1 MSNSQI
7 NLPKTAFSMKANLP
21 AREPEILEYW
31 QKINLYRELR
41 NSSKGKEKFV
51 LHDGPP
57 YANGNIHMGTAL
69 NKILKDIIV
78 KFHQMDGKD
87 SIYVPG
93 WDCHGLPI
101 EWKIEEQYKKNKKN
115 KNDVPIV
122 EFRKECRLFA
132 EKWIEVHKGQFK
144 RLGVVGDWEN
154 YYSTMSF
161 DAEAQIVR
169 ELGKFLKEGSL
180 YRGFKPV
187 LWSTVEKTALADAE
201 VERVLSMADGA
212 LLLID
217 SAEGVMPQ
225 TKFVLSKA
233 LKQGLKPIVVINK
246 LDKADQ
252 RANEVLDE
260 TFDLFVSLDA
270 NEEQLDFPVLYASG
284 RSGWADTEVDGPREN
299 LNPLLDLILDHVKP
313 AKFEKEKPFAM
324 LSTLLYAD
332 SFLGRSLVGR
342 ITQGTAKANQSIKA
356 INLNGEKVD
365 EGKLTKIFRYEGTK
379 KVPIE
384 VGEAGDIVVI
394 AGLENANV
402 ADTICDLD
410 VNEPISATPIDPPTM
425 SITITV
431 NTSPLAGKEG
441 KKLTSTQIRDRLL
454 QEAQNNVGITFA
466 ENNGNDSFVVSGRGE
481 LMLEILL
488 TQMRREGFEMTVS
501 PPKVLYQTDESGK
514 KLEPI
519 EEITMDLD
527 EEYSSKVIDSMN
539 RRKGKLIDLKDTG
552 KDKKRLIFHAPTRGL
567 MGYTSRFLTL
577 TKGNGVINRIFHS
590 YGPFEGEMEGRR
602 NGALIAMEQ
611 GKAVAFAI
619 FNLQARGEMFV
630 THNDPVYPGMIVGLS
645 PKPGDM
651 IINVMKGKKLTNMR
665 TQGTDENV
673 VLTPVRK
680 MSIAEQLSMLNTDE
694 ALEIT
699 PESCRLRKS
708 ILDPHERKR
717 SEKSGAA
724 A

>member
-1 MSNSQI
+1 MSNNIRNITIIAHVDHGKTTMIDNLMKQSGSFRENEVVDERLMDSGELEKERGITILAKPASI
-7 NLPKTAFSMKANLP
+7 N
-21 AREPEILEYW
+21 W
-31 QKINLYRELR
+31 QDSR
-41 NSSKGKEKFV
+41 V
-51 LHDGPP
+51 
-57 YANGNIHMGTAL
+57 NIIDT
-69 NKILKDIIV
+69 
-78 KFHQMDGKD
+78 
-87 SIYVPG
+87 PG
-93 WDCHGLPI
+93 HRD
-101 EWKIEEQYKKNKKN
+101 
-115 KNDVPIV
+115 
-122 EFRKECRLFA
+122 FA
-132 EKWIEVHKGQFK
+132 
-144 RLGVVGDWEN
+144 
-154 YYSTMSF
+154 
-161 DAEAQIVR
+161 
-169 ELGKFLKEGSL
+169 
-180 YRGFKPV
+180 
-187 LWSTVEKTALADAE
+187 AE

-225 TKFVLSKA
+225 TKFVLAKA

-284 RSGWADTEVDGPREN
+284 RSGWASKEVDGPREN
-299 LNPLLDLILDHVKP
+299 LHPLLDLIIEHVKP
-313 AKFEKEKPFAM
+313 AELDKTKPFAM

-342 ITQGTAKANQSIKA
+342 ISQGTAKANQPIKA
-356 INLNGEKVD
+356 INLKGEKVD

-384 VGEAGDIVVI
+384 IGEAGDIVVI
-394 AGLENANV
+394 AGLEKANV
-402 ADTICDLD
+402 ADTICDPELND
-410 VNEPISATPIDPPTM
+410 PIPATPIDPPTM
-425 SITITV
+425 SITISV
-431 NTSPLAGKEG
+431 NSSPLAGTEG
-441 KKLTSTQIRDRLL
+441 KKLTSTQIRDRLIS
-454 QEAQNNVGITFA
+454 EAQNNVGITFSQNA
-466 ENNGNDSFVVSGRGE
+466 NVDSFVISGRGE

-501 PPKVLYQTDESGK
+501 PPKVLYQKDEAGN

-519 EEITMDLD
+519 EEITVDLD
-527 EEYSSKVIDSMN
+527 EEYSSKIIDSMN
-539 RRKGKLIDLKDTG
+539 RRKGKLLDLKDTG
-552 KDKKRLIFHAPTRGL
+552 KDKKRLVFHAPTRGL

-577 TKGNGVINRIFHS
+577 TKGTGVINRIFHG
-590 YGPFEGEMEGRR
+590 YGKFEGEMDGRK
-602 NGALIAMEQ
+602 NGALISMST

-630 THNDPVYPGMIVGLS
+630 THNDPVYEGMIVGLT

-651 IINVMKGKKLTNMR
+651 IINVMKGKQLTNMR

-673 VLTPVRK
+673 VLTPVRQ

-699 PESCRLRKS
+699 PKSLRLRKA
-708 ILDPHERKR
+708 ILNPHDRKR
-717 SEKSGAA
+717 SEKSGNAA
-724 A
+724 

>member
-1 MSNSQI
+1 MSNNIRNITIIAHVDHGKTTMIDNLMKQSGSFRDNEVVDERLMDSGELEKERGITILAKPASI
-7 NLPKTAFSMKANLP
+7 N
-21 AREPEILEYW
+21 W
-31 QKINLYRELR
+31 QDSR
-41 NSSKGKEKFV
+41 V
-51 LHDGPP
+51 
-57 YANGNIHMGTAL
+57 NIIDT
-69 NKILKDIIV
+69 
-78 KFHQMDGKD
+78 
-87 SIYVPG
+87 PG
-93 WDCHGLPI
+93 HRD
-101 EWKIEEQYKKNKKN
+101 
-115 KNDVPIV
+115 
-122 EFRKECRLFA
+122 FA
-132 EKWIEVHKGQFK
+132 
-144 RLGVVGDWEN
+144 
-154 YYSTMSF
+154 
-161 DAEAQIVR
+161 
-169 ELGKFLKEGSL
+169 
-180 YRGFKPV
+180 
-187 LWSTVEKTALADAE
+187 AE

-225 TKFVLSKA
+225 TKFVLAKA

-284 RSGWADTEVDGPREN
+284 RSGWASKEVDGPREN
-299 LNPLLDLILDHVKP
+299 LHPLLDLIIEHVKP
-313 AKFEKEKPFAM
+313 AELDKSKPFAM

-342 ITQGTAKANQSIKA
+342 ISQGTAKANQPIKA
-356 INLNGEKVD
+356 INLKGEKVD

-384 VGEAGDIVVI
+384 IGEAGDIVVI
-394 AGLENANV
+394 AGLEKANV
-402 ADTICDLD
+402 ADTICDPELSD
-410 VNEPISATPIDPPTM
+410 PIPATPIDPPTM
-425 SITITV
+425 SITISV
-431 NTSPLAGKEG
+431 NSSPLAGTEG
-441 KKLTSTQIRDRLL
+441 KKLTSTQIRDRLVS
-454 QEAQNNVGITFA
+454 EAQNNVGITFSQNA
-466 ENNGNDSFVVSGRGE
+466 NVDSFVISGRGE

-501 PPKVLYQTDESGK
+501 PPKVLYQKDEAGN

-519 EEITMDLD
+519 EEITVDLD
-527 EEYSSKVIDSMN
+527 EEYSSKIIDSMN
-539 RRKGKLIDLKDTG
+539 RRKGKLLDLKDTG
-552 KDKKRLIFHAPTRGL
+552 KDKKRLVFHAPTRGL

-577 TKGNGVINRIFHS
+577 TKGTGVINRIFHG
-590 YGPFEGEMEGRR
+590 YGKFEGEMDGRK
-602 NGALIAMEQ
+602 NGALISMST

-630 THNDPVYPGMIVGLS
+630 THNDPVYEGMIVGLT

-651 IINVMKGKKLTNMR
+651 IINVMKGKQLTNMR

-673 VLTPVRK
+673 VLTPVRQ

-699 PESCRLRKS
+699 PKSLRLRKA
-708 ILDPHERKR
+708 ILNPHDRKR
-717 SEKSGAA
+717 SEKSGTAA
-724 A
+724 

>member
-1 MSNSQI
+1 MTTSIRNITIIAHVDHGKTTLIDNLMKQSGSFRENEVVDERLMDSGELEKERGITILAKPASINWKNS
-7 NLPKTAFSMKANLP
+7 
-21 AREPEILEYW
+21 R
-31 QKINLYRELR
+31 
-41 NSSKGKEKFV
+41 V
-51 LHDGPP
+51 
-57 YANGNIHMGTAL
+57 NIIDT
-69 NKILKDIIV
+69 
-78 KFHQMDGKD
+78 
-87 SIYVPG
+87 PG
-93 WDCHGLPI
+93 HRD
-101 EWKIEEQYKKNKKN
+101 
-115 KNDVPIV
+115 
-122 EFRKECRLFA
+122 FA
-132 EKWIEVHKGQFK
+132 
-144 RLGVVGDWEN
+144 
-154 YYSTMSF
+154 
-161 DAEAQIVR
+161 
-169 ELGKFLKEGSL
+169 
-180 YRGFKPV
+180 
-187 LWSTVEKTALADAE
+187 AE

-225 TKFVLSKA
+225 TKFVLAKA

-270 NEEQLDFPVLYASG
+270 NEDQLDFPVIYASG
-284 RSGWADTEVDGPREN
+284 RSGWASNEIDGSREN
-299 LNPLLDLILDHVKP
+299 LNPLLDLIIEHVKP
-313 AKFEKEKPFAM
+313 AKFDNSKPFAM

-332 SFLGRSLVGR
+332 NFLGRSLVGR
-342 ITQGTAKANQSIKA
+342 ISQGTAKANQQIKA
-356 INLNGEKVD
+356 INLKGEKID
-365 EGKLTKIFRYEGTK
+365 EGRLTKIFRYEGTK

-384 VGEAGDIVVI
+384 IGEAGDIVVI
-394 AGLENANV
+394 AGLEKANV
-402 ADTICDLD
+402 ADTICDLE
-410 VNEPISATPIDPPTM
+410 VIEPIKATPIDPPTM
-425 SITITV
+425 SIKITV
-431 NTSPLAGKEG
+431 NSSPLAGTEG
-441 KKLTSTQIRDRLL
+441 KKLTSTQIRERLVS
-454 QEAQNNVGITFA
+454 EAQNNVGITFS
-466 ENNGNDSFVVSGRGE
+466 ENSNKDSFEISGRGE

-501 PPKVLYQTDESGK
+501 PPKVLFQKNENEE

-519 EEITMDLD
+519 EEITMDLE

-552 KDKKRLIFHAPTRGL
+552 KNKKRLIFHAPTRGL

-577 TKGNGVINRIFHS
+577 TKGTGVINRIFHS
-590 YGPFEGEMEGRR
+590 YGKFEGEMEGRR
-602 NGALIAMEQ
+602 NGALISMEQ

-619 FNLQARGEMFV
+619 FNLQARGEMFI
-630 THNDPVYPGMIVGLS
+630 THNDPVYEGMIVGLS

-699 PESCRLRKS
+699 PSSCRLRKA
-708 ILDPHERKR
+708 ILNPHERKR
-717 SEKSGAA
+717 IEKSASAA
-724 A
+724 

>member
-1 MSNSQI
+1 MNNIYRNITIIAHVDHGKTTLIDNLMKQTGSFRKNEVIEERLMDTGELEKERGITILAKPASI
-7 NLPKTAFSMKANLP
+7 N
-21 AREPEILEYW
+21 W
-31 QKINLYRELR
+31 
-41 NSSKGKEKFV
+41 
-51 LHDGPP
+51 
-57 YANGNIHMGTAL
+57 
-69 NKILKDIIV
+69 
-78 KFHQMDGKD
+78 KD
-87 SIYVPG
+87 SRINIIDTPG
-93 WDCHGLPI
+93 HRD
-101 EWKIEEQYKKNKKN
+101 
-115 KNDVPIV
+115 
-122 EFRKECRLFA
+122 FA
-132 EKWIEVHKGQFK
+132 
-144 RLGVVGDWEN
+144 
-154 YYSTMSF
+154 
-161 DAEAQIVR
+161 
-169 ELGKFLKEGSL
+169 
-180 YRGFKPV
+180 
-187 LWSTVEKTALADAE
+187 AE

-217 SAEGVMPQ
+217 AVEGVMPQ

-233 LKQGLKPIVVINK
+233 LKAGLRPIVIINK
-246 LDKADQ
+246 LDKSDQ

-270 NEEQLDFPVLYASG
+270 NEDQLDFPVLYASG
-284 RSGWADTEVDGPREN
+284 RSGWADKEIDGPRKN
-299 LNPLLDLILDHVKP
+299 LNPLLEQIIEHVKP
-313 AKFEKEKPFAM
+313 ANFDKSKPFAM

-342 ITQGTAKANQSIKA
+342 IHQGTAKANQTIKA

-384 VGEAGDIVVI
+384 VGEAGDIVVV
-394 AGLENANV
+394 AGLAKANV
-402 ADTICDLD
+402 ADTICD
-410 VNEPISATPIDPPTM
+410 VNVSQAIQAAPIDPPTM
-425 SITITV
+425 SITVTV
-431 NTSPLAGKEG
+431 NTSPLAGTEG
-441 KKLTSTQIRDRLL
+441 KKLTSTQIRERLI
-454 QEAQNNVGITFA
+454 QEAENNVGITFS
-466 ENNGNDSFVVSGRGE
+466 ENEKKDSFVVSGRGE

-501 PPKVLYQTDESGK
+501 PPKVLYKTDGSGNK
-514 KLEPI
+514 QEPF

-527 EEYSSKVIDSMN
+527 EEYSSKIIDSMN
-539 RRKGKLIDLKDTG
+539 RRKGKLIELKDTG
-552 KDKKRLIFHAPTRGL
+552 KKKKRLIFHAPSRGL

-590 YGPFEGEMEGRR
+590 YGPFEGEIEGRKK
-602 NGALIAMEQ
+602 GALISMEQ

-630 THNDPVYPGMIVGLS
+630 THNDPVYQGMIVGLS

-680 MSIAEQLSMLNTDE
+680 ISIAEQLSMLNTDE

-699 PESCRLRKS
+699 PESCRLRKA

-717 SEKSGAA
+717 SEKSKQLFS
-724 A
+724 

>member
-1 MSNSQI
+1 MSNNIRNITIIAHVDHGKTTMIDNLMKQSGSFRDNEVVDERLMDSGELEKERGITILAKPASI
-7 NLPKTAFSMKANLP
+7 N
-21 AREPEILEYW
+21 W
-31 QKINLYRELR
+31 
-41 NSSKGKEKFV
+41 
-51 LHDGPP
+51 
-57 YANGNIHMGTAL
+57 
-69 NKILKDIIV
+69 
-78 KFHQMDGKD
+78 KD
-87 SIYVPG
+87 SRVNIIDTPG
-93 WDCHGLPI
+93 HRD
-101 EWKIEEQYKKNKKN
+101 
-115 KNDVPIV
+115 
-122 EFRKECRLFA
+122 FA
-132 EKWIEVHKGQFK
+132 
-144 RLGVVGDWEN
+144 
-154 YYSTMSF
+154 
-161 DAEAQIVR
+161 
-169 ELGKFLKEGSL
+169 
-180 YRGFKPV
+180 
-187 LWSTVEKTALADAE
+187 AE

-225 TKFVLSKA
+225 TKFVLAKA

-284 RSGWADTEVDGPREN
+284 RSGWASKEVDGPREN
-299 LNPLLDLILDHVKP
+299 LHPLLDLIIEHVKP
-313 AKFEKEKPFAM
+313 AELDKTKPFAM

-342 ITQGTAKANQSIKA
+342 ISQGTAKANQPIKA
-356 INLNGEKVD
+356 INLKGEKVD

-384 VGEAGDIVVI
+384 IGEAGDIVVI
-394 AGLENANV
+394 AGLEKANV
-402 ADTICDLD
+402 ADTICDPEL
-410 VNEPISATPIDPPTM
+410 NEPIPATPIDPPTM
-425 SITITV
+425 SITISV
-431 NTSPLAGKEG
+431 NSSPLAGTEG
-441 KKLTSTQIRDRLL
+441 KKLTSTQIRDRLVS
-454 QEAQNNVGITFA
+454 EAQNNVGITFSQNA
-466 ENNGNDSFVVSGRGE
+466 NVDSFVISGRGE

-501 PPKVLYQTDESGK
+501 PPKVLYQKDDAGN

-519 EEITMDLD
+519 EEITVDLD
-527 EEYSSKVIDSMN
+527 EEYSSKIIDSMN
-539 RRKGKLIDLKDTG
+539 RRKGKLLDLKDTG
-552 KDKKRLIFHAPTRGL
+552 KNKKRLVFHAPTRGL

-577 TKGNGVINRIFHS
+577 TKGTGVINRIFHG
-590 YGPFEGEMEGRR
+590 YGKFEGEMDGRK
-602 NGALIAMEQ
+602 NGALISMST

-630 THNDPVYPGMIVGLS
+630 THNDPVYEGMIVGLT

-651 IINVMKGKKLTNMR
+651 IINVMKGKQLTNMR

-673 VLTPVRK
+673 VLTPVRQ

-699 PESCRLRKS
+699 PKSLRLRKA
-708 ILDPHERKR
+708 ILNPHDRKK

>member
-1 MSNSQI
+1 
-7 NLPKTAFSMKANLP
+7 
-21 AREPEILEYW
+21 
-31 QKINLYRELR
+31 
-41 NSSKGKEKFV
+41 
-51 LHDGPP
+51 
-57 YANGNIHMGTAL
+57 
-69 NKILKDIIV
+69 
-78 KFHQMDGKD
+78 
-87 SIYVPG
+87 
-93 WDCHGLPI
+93 
-101 EWKIEEQYKKNKKN
+101 
-115 KNDVPIV
+115 
-122 EFRKECRLFA
+122 
-132 EKWIEVHKGQFK
+132 
-144 RLGVVGDWEN
+144 
-154 YYSTMSF
+154 
-161 DAEAQIVR
+161 
-169 ELGKFLKEGSL
+169 
-180 YRGFKPV
+180 
-187 LWSTVEKTALADAE
+187 
-201 VERVLSMADGA
+201 MADGA

-260 TFDLFVSLDA
+260 TFDLFVNLDA

-284 RSGWADTEVDGPREN
+284 RSGWADKELDGPRKN
-299 LNPLLDLILDHVKP
+299 LNPLLDLIMEHVKP
-313 AKFEKEKPFAM
+313 AQLDKSKPFAM

-342 ITQGTAKANQSIKA
+342 IAQGTARANQTIKA
-356 INLNGEKVD
+356 INLKGEKVD
-365 EGKLTKIFRYEGTK
+365 EGRLTKIFRYEGTK

-384 VGEAGDIVVI
+384 IGEAGDIVVV
-394 AGLENANV
+394 AGLEKANV
-402 ADTICDLD
+402 ADTICDLE
-410 VNEPISATPIDPPTM
+410 VNEAIHAIPIDPPTM

-431 NTSPLAGKEG
+431 NTSPLAGTEG
-441 KKLTSTQIRDRLL
+441 KKLTSTQIRDRLI
-454 QEAQNNVGITFA
+454 QEAQNNVGISFS
-466 ENNGNDSFVVSGRGE
+466 ENEGNDSFVISGRGE

-488 TQMRREGFEMTVS
+488 IQMRREGFELTVS
-501 PPKVLYQTDESGK
+501 PPKVLYEYDEKGN

-519 EEITMDLD
+519 EEITVDID

-552 KDKKRLIFHAPTRGL
+552 KNKKRLIFHAPTRGL

-590 YGPFEGEMEGRR
+590 YGAFEGEMEGRR
-602 NGALIAMEQ
+602 NGALISMEQ

-630 THNDPVYPGMIVGLS
+630 THNDPVYPGMIVGLA

-665 TQGTDENV
+665 TQNTDENV

-680 MSIAEQLSMLNTDE
+680 MSIAEQLSILNSDE

-699 PESCRLRKS
+699 PLSCRLRKA
-708 ILDPHERKR
+708 ILDPHQRKR

>member
-1 MSNSQI
+1 MSNNIRNITIIAHVDHGKTTMIDNLMKQSGSFRENEVVDERLMDSGELEKERGITILAKPASIDWQGSRI
-7 NLPKTAFSMKANLP
+7 N
-21 AREPEILEYW
+21 
-31 QKINLYRELR
+31 
-41 NSSKGKEKFV
+41 
-51 LHDGPP
+51 
-57 YANGNIHMGTAL
+57 
-69 NKILKDIIV
+69 II
-78 KFHQMDGKD
+78 DT
-87 SIYVPG
+87 PG
-93 WDCHGLPI
+93 HRD
-101 EWKIEEQYKKNKKN
+101 
-115 KNDVPIV
+115 
-122 EFRKECRLFA
+122 FA
-132 EKWIEVHKGQFK
+132 
-144 RLGVVGDWEN
+144 
-154 YYSTMSF
+154 
-161 DAEAQIVR
+161 
-169 ELGKFLKEGSL
+169 
-180 YRGFKPV
+180 
-187 LWSTVEKTALADAE
+187 AE

-225 TKFVLSKA
+225 TKFVLAKA

-284 RSGWADTEVDGPREN
+284 RSGWASKEVDGPREN
-299 LNPLLDLILDHVKP
+299 LHPLLDLIMEHVKP
-313 AKFEKEKPFAM
+313 AQLDKTKPFAM

-342 ITQGTAKANQSIKA
+342 ISQGTAKANQPIKA
-356 INLNGEKVD
+356 INLKGEKVD

-379 KVPIE
+379 KVPIDI
-384 VGEAGDIVVI
+384 GEAGDIVVI
-394 AGLENANV
+394 AGLEKANV
-402 ADTICDLD
+402 ADTICDPEL
-410 VNEPISATPIDPPTM
+410 NKPIPATPIDPPTM
-425 SITITV
+425 SITISV
-431 NTSPLAGKEG
+431 NSSPLAGTEG
-441 KKLTSTQIRDRLL
+441 KKLTSTQIRDRLV
-454 QEAQNNVGITFA
+454 QEAQNNVGITFSQNA
-466 ENNGNDSFVVSGRGE
+466 NVDSFIISGRGE

-501 PPKVLYQTDESGK
+501 PPKVLYKEDENGN

-519 EEITMDLD
+519 EEITVDLD
-527 EEYSSKVIDSMN
+527 EEFSSKIIDSMN
-539 RRKGKLIDLKDTG
+539 RRKGKLLDLKDTG

-577 TKGNGVINRIFHS
+577 TKGTGVINRLFHG
-590 YGPFEGEMEGRR
+590 YGKFEGEMDGRK
-602 NGALIAMEQ
+602 NGALISMAT

-630 THNDPVYPGMIVGLS
+630 THNDPVYEGMIVGLA

-651 IINVMKGKKLTNMR
+651 IINVMKGKQLTNMR

-673 VLTPVRK
+673 VLTPVRQ

-699 PESCRLRKS
+699 PKSLRLRKA
-708 ILDPHERKR
+708 ILNPNDRKKN
-717 SEKSGAA
+717 EKSGTPL
-724 A
+724 

>member
-1 MSNSQI
+1 MSNNIRNITIIAHVDHGKTTMIDNLMKQSGSFRENEVVDERLMDSGELEKERGITILAKPASI
-7 NLPKTAFSMKANLP
+7 N
-21 AREPEILEYW
+21 W
-31 QKINLYRELR
+31 Q
-41 NSSKGKEKFV
+41 NSRV
-51 LHDGPP
+51 
-57 YANGNIHMGTAL
+57 NIIDT
-69 NKILKDIIV
+69 
-78 KFHQMDGKD
+78 
-87 SIYVPG
+87 PG
-93 WDCHGLPI
+93 HRD
-101 EWKIEEQYKKNKKN
+101 
-115 KNDVPIV
+115 
-122 EFRKECRLFA
+122 FA
-132 EKWIEVHKGQFK
+132 
-144 RLGVVGDWEN
+144 
-154 YYSTMSF
+154 
-161 DAEAQIVR
+161 
-169 ELGKFLKEGSL
+169 
-180 YRGFKPV
+180 
-187 LWSTVEKTALADAE
+187 AE

-225 TKFVLSKA
+225 TKFVLAKA

-284 RSGWADTEVDGPREN
+284 RSGWASKEVDGPREN
-299 LNPLLDLILDHVKP
+299 LHPLLDLIIEHVKP
-313 AKFEKEKPFAM
+313 AELDKTKPFAM

-342 ITQGTAKANQSIKA
+342 ISQGTAKANQPIKA
-356 INLNGEKVD
+356 INLKGEKVD

-384 VGEAGDIVVI
+384 IGEAGDIVVI
-394 AGLENANV
+394 AGLEKANV
-402 ADTICDLD
+402 ADTICDPELND
-410 VNEPISATPIDPPTM
+410 PIPATPIDPPTM
-425 SITITV
+425 SITISV
-431 NTSPLAGKEG
+431 NSSPLAGIEG
-441 KKLTSTQIRDRLL
+441 KKLTSTQIRDRLVS
-454 QEAQNNVGITFA
+454 EAQNNVGITFSQ
-466 ENNGNDSFVVSGRGE
+466 NTNVDSFVISGRGE

-501 PPKVLYQTDESGK
+501 PPKVLYQKDEAGN

-519 EEITMDLD
+519 EEITVDLD
-527 EEYSSKVIDSMN
+527 EEYSSKIIDSMN
-539 RRKGKLIDLKDTG
+539 RRKGKLLDLKDTG
-552 KDKKRLIFHAPTRGL
+552 KDKKRLVFHAPTRGL

-577 TKGNGVINRIFHS
+577 TKGTGVINRIFHG
-590 YGPFEGEMEGRR
+590 YGKFEGEMDGRK
-602 NGALIAMEQ
+602 NGALISMST

-630 THNDPVYPGMIVGLS
+630 THNDPVYEGMIVGLT

-651 IINVMKGKKLTNMR
+651 IINVMKGKQLTNMR

-673 VLTPVRK
+673 VLTPVRQ

-699 PESCRLRKS
+699 PKSLRLRKA
-708 ILDPHERKR
+708 ILNPHERKK

>member
-1 MSNSQI
+1 M
-7 NLPKTAFSMKANLP
+7 T
-21 AREPEILEYW
+21 
-31 QKINLYRELR
+31 
-41 NSSKGKEKFV
+41 
-51 LHDGPP
+51 
-57 YANGNIHMGTAL
+57 
-69 NKILKDIIV
+69 KDIRNITIIAHV
-78 KFHQMDGKD
+78 DHGKTTLIDTLMKQSGSFRENEVVEERVMDSGELEKERGITILAKPTSIDWKD
-87 SIYVPG
+87 SRVNIIDTPG
-93 WDCHGLPI
+93 HRD
-101 EWKIEEQYKKNKKN
+101 
-115 KNDVPIV
+115 
-122 EFRKECRLFA
+122 FA
-132 EKWIEVHKGQFK
+132 
-144 RLGVVGDWEN
+144 
-154 YYSTMSF
+154 
-161 DAEAQIVR
+161 
-169 ELGKFLKEGSL
+169 
-180 YRGFKPV
+180 
-187 LWSTVEKTALADAE
+187 AE
-201 VERVLSMADGA
+201 VERVLHMADGA

-233 LKQGLKPIVVINK
+233 LKQGLRPIVIINK

-284 RSGWADTEVDGPREN
+284 RSGWASKEIDGSREN
-299 LNPLLDLILDHVKP
+299 LHPLLDLIIDHVNP
-313 AKFEKEKPFAM
+313 AKLDKTKPFAM

-342 ITQGTAKANQSIKA
+342 INQGTAKANQQIKA
-356 INLNGEKVD
+356 INLKGEKVD
-365 EGKLTKIFRYEGTK
+365 EGRLTKIFRYEGTK

-384 VGEAGDIVVI
+384 IGEAGDIVII
-394 AGLENANV
+394 AGLEKANV
-402 ADTICDLD
+402 ADTICDLEIND
-410 VNEPISATPIDPPTM
+410 PISATPIDPPTM
-425 SITITV
+425 SITVTV
-431 NTSPLAGKEG
+431 NNSPLAGTEG
-441 KKLTSTQIRDRLL
+441 KKLTSTQIRDRLML
-454 QEAQNNVGITFA
+454 EAENNVGITFG
-466 ENNGNDSFVVSGRGE
+466 ENENKDAFVISGRGE

-501 PPKVLYQTDESGK
+501 PPKVLFQKDNNGK

-539 RRKGKLIDLKDTG
+539 RRKGKLVDLKDTG

-577 TKGNGVINRIFHS
+577 TKGTGVINRIFNS
-590 YGPFEGEMEGRR
+590 YGEYTGDMEGRR
-602 NGALIAMEQ
+602 NGALISIEK

-630 THNDPVYPGMIVGLS
+630 THNDPVYEGMIVGLS
-645 PKPGDM
+645 SKSGDLE
-651 IINVMKGKKLTNMR
+651 INVMKGKKLTNMR

-680 MSIAEQLSMLNTDE
+680 MAIAEQLSMLNTDE

-699 PESCRLRKS
+699 PKSCRLRKA
-708 ILDPHERKR
+708 ILNPHDRKR
-717 SEKSGAA
+717 QSKAS
-724 A
+724 

>member
-1 MSNSQI
+1 MSQEIRNITIIAHVDHGKTTLIDNLMKQSGSFRDNEVVDERLMDSGELEKERGITILAKPASI
-7 NLPKTAFSMKANLP
+7 NWKSS
-21 AREPEILEYW
+21 R
-31 QKINLYRELR
+31 IN
-41 NSSKGKEKFV
+41 
-51 LHDGPP
+51 
-57 YANGNIHMGTAL
+57 
-69 NKILKDIIV
+69 II
-78 KFHQMDGKD
+78 DT
-87 SIYVPG
+87 PG
-93 WDCHGLPI
+93 HRD
-101 EWKIEEQYKKNKKN
+101 
-115 KNDVPIV
+115 
-122 EFRKECRLFA
+122 FA
-132 EKWIEVHKGQFK
+132 
-144 RLGVVGDWEN
+144 
-154 YYSTMSF
+154 
-161 DAEAQIVR
+161 
-169 ELGKFLKEGSL
+169 
-180 YRGFKPV
+180 
-187 LWSTVEKTALADAE
+187 AE

-225 TKFVLSKA
+225 TKFVLAKA

-284 RSGWADTEVDGPREN
+284 RSGWADKEVDGPREN
-299 LNPLLDLILDHVKP
+299 LNPLLDQIIDHVKP
-313 AKFEKEKPFAM
+313 AELDKSKPFAM
-324 LSTLLYAD
+324 LSTLLYSD

-342 ITQGTAKANQSIKA
+342 INQGTAKANQAIKA
-356 INLNGEKVD
+356 IDLDGNKVD
-365 EGKLTKIFRYEGTK
+365 EGRLTKIFRYEGTK

-394 AGLENANV
+394 AGLEKANV
-402 ADTICDLD
+402 ADTICDLE
-410 VNEPISATPIDPPTM
+410 VNDPIPATPIDPPTM

-431 NTSPLAGKEG
+431 NTSPLAGTEG

-454 QEAQNNVGITFA
+454 QEAQNNVGITFS
-466 ENNGNDSFVVSGRGE
+466 ENDGNDSFVVSGRGE

-501 PPKVLYQTDESGK
+501 PPKVLFK
-514 KLEPI
+514 KDDAGNRLEPI
-519 EEITMDLD
+519 EEITVDID

-577 TKGNGVINRIFHS
+577 TKGNGVINRIFHG
-590 YGPFEGEMEGRR
+590 YGAYEGDMEGRR

-630 THNDPVYPGMIVGLS
+630 THNDPVYAGMIVGLT

-699 PESCRLRKS
+699 PTSCRLRKA

-717 SEKSGAA
+717 NEKSGAA

>member
-1 MSNSQI
+1 MSNNIRNITIIAHVDHGKTTMIDNLMKQSGSFRENEVVDERLMDSGELEKERGITILAKPASIDWQGSRI
-7 NLPKTAFSMKANLP
+7 N
-21 AREPEILEYW
+21 
-31 QKINLYRELR
+31 
-41 NSSKGKEKFV
+41 
-51 LHDGPP
+51 
-57 YANGNIHMGTAL
+57 
-69 NKILKDIIV
+69 II
-78 KFHQMDGKD
+78 DT
-87 SIYVPG
+87 PG
-93 WDCHGLPI
+93 HRD
-101 EWKIEEQYKKNKKN
+101 
-115 KNDVPIV
+115 
-122 EFRKECRLFA
+122 FA
-132 EKWIEVHKGQFK
+132 
-144 RLGVVGDWEN
+144 
-154 YYSTMSF
+154 
-161 DAEAQIVR
+161 
-169 ELGKFLKEGSL
+169 
-180 YRGFKPV
+180 
-187 LWSTVEKTALADAE
+187 AE

-225 TKFVLSKA
+225 TKFVLAKA

-284 RSGWADTEVDGPREN
+284 RSGWADKEVDGPREN
-299 LNPLLDLILDHVKP
+299 LHPLLDLIMEHVKP
-313 AKFEKEKPFAM
+313 AELDKTKPFAM

-342 ITQGTAKANQSIKA
+342 ISQGTAKANQPIKA
-356 INLNGEKVD
+356 INLKGEKVD

-394 AGLENANV
+394 AGLEKANV
-402 ADTICDLD
+402 ADTICDPE
-410 VNEPISATPIDPPTM
+410 VNDPIPATPIDPPTM
-425 SITITV
+425 SITISV
-431 NTSPLAGKEG
+431 NSSPLAGTEG
-441 KKLTSTQIRDRLL
+441 KKLTSTQIRDRLVS
-454 QEAQNNVGITFA
+454 EAQNNVGITFSQNA
-466 ENNGNDSFVVSGRGE
+466 NVDSFIISGRGE

-501 PPKVLYQTDESGK
+501 PPKVLYKKDENGN

-519 EEITMDLD
+519 EEITVDLD
-527 EEYSSKVIDSMN
+527 EEFSSKIIDSMN
-539 RRKGKLIDLKDTG
+539 RRKGKLLDLKDTG

-577 TKGNGVINRIFHS
+577 TKGTGVINRLFHG
-590 YGPFEGEMEGRR
+590 YGKFEGEMDGRK
-602 NGALIAMEQ
+602 NGALISMAT

-630 THNDPVYPGMIVGLS
+630 THNDPVYEGMIVGLA

-651 IINVMKGKKLTNMR
+651 IINVMKGKQLTNMR

-673 VLTPVRK
+673 VLTPVRQ

-699 PESCRLRKS
+699 PKSLRLRKA
-708 ILDPHERKR
+708 ILNPNDRKKN
-717 SEKSGAA
+717 EKSSTPL
-724 A
+724 

>member
-1 MSNSQI
+1 MSNNI
-7 NLPKTAFSMKANLP
+7 RNITIIAHVDHGKTTMIDNLMKQSGSFRENEVVDERLMDSGELEKERGITILAKP
-21 AREPEILEYW
+21 ASIDW
-31 QKINLYRELR
+31 QGSR
-41 NSSKGKEKFV
+41 V
-51 LHDGPP
+51 
-57 YANGNIHMGTAL
+57 NIIDT
-69 NKILKDIIV
+69 
-78 KFHQMDGKD
+78 
-87 SIYVPG
+87 PG
-93 WDCHGLPI
+93 HRD
-101 EWKIEEQYKKNKKN
+101 
-115 KNDVPIV
+115 
-122 EFRKECRLFA
+122 FA
-132 EKWIEVHKGQFK
+132 
-144 RLGVVGDWEN
+144 
-154 YYSTMSF
+154 
-161 DAEAQIVR
+161 
-169 ELGKFLKEGSL
+169 
-180 YRGFKPV
+180 
-187 LWSTVEKTALADAE
+187 AE

-225 TKFVLSKA
+225 TKFVLAKA

-270 NEEQLDFPVLYASG
+270 NEEQLDFPVMYASG
-284 RSGWADTEVDGPREN
+284 RSGWASKEVDGPRDN
-299 LNPLLDLILDHVKP
+299 LHPLLDLIIDHVKP
-313 AKFEKEKPFAM
+313 AELDKTKPFAM

-342 ITQGTAKANQSIKA
+342 ISQGTAKANQPIKA
-356 INLNGEKVD
+356 INLKGEKVD

-394 AGLENANV
+394 AGLEKANV
-402 ADTICDLD
+402 ADTICDPELND
-410 VNEPISATPIDPPTM
+410 PIPATPIDPPTM
-425 SITITV
+425 SITISV
-431 NTSPLAGKEG
+431 NSSPLAGTEG
-441 KKLTSTQIRDRLL
+441 KKLTSTQIRDRLV
-454 QEAQNNVGITFA
+454 QEAQNNVGITFSQNA
-466 ENNGNDSFVVSGRGE
+466 NVDSFVISGRGE

-501 PPKVLYQTDESGK
+501 PPKVLYQQDEAGN

-519 EEITMDLD
+519 EEITVDLD
-527 EEYSSKVIDSMN
+527 EEFSSKIIDSMN
-539 RRKGKLIDLKDTG
+539 RRKGKLLDLKDTG

-577 TKGNGVINRIFHS
+577 TKGTGVINRIFHG
-590 YGPFEGEMEGRR
+590 YGKFEGEMDGRK
-602 NGALIAMEQ
+602 NGALISMAT

-630 THNDPVYPGMIVGLS
+630 THNDPVYEGMIVGLA

-651 IINVMKGKKLTNMR
+651 IINVMKGKQLTNMR

-699 PESCRLRKS
+699 PKSLRLRKA
-708 ILDPHERKR
+708 ILNPNDRKKN
-717 SEKSGAA
+717 EKSSTPL
-724 A
+724 

>member
-1 MSNSQI
+1 MTNNI
-7 NLPKTAFSMKANLP
+7 RNITIIAHVDHGKTTMIDNLMKQSGSFRENEVVDERLMDSGELEKERGITILAKP
-21 AREPEILEYW
+21 ASIDW
-31 QKINLYRELR
+31 QGSR
-41 NSSKGKEKFV
+41 V
-51 LHDGPP
+51 
-57 YANGNIHMGTAL
+57 NIIDT
-69 NKILKDIIV
+69 
-78 KFHQMDGKD
+78 
-87 SIYVPG
+87 PG
-93 WDCHGLPI
+93 HRD
-101 EWKIEEQYKKNKKN
+101 
-115 KNDVPIV
+115 
-122 EFRKECRLFA
+122 FA
-132 EKWIEVHKGQFK
+132 
-144 RLGVVGDWEN
+144 
-154 YYSTMSF
+154 
-161 DAEAQIVR
+161 
-169 ELGKFLKEGSL
+169 
-180 YRGFKPV
+180 
-187 LWSTVEKTALADAE
+187 AE

-225 TKFVLSKA
+225 TKFVLAKA

-284 RSGWADTEVDGPREN
+284 RSGWASKEVDGPREN
-299 LNPLLDLILDHVKP
+299 LHPLLDLIMDHVKP
-313 AKFEKEKPFAM
+313 ADLDKSKPFAM

-342 ITQGTAKANQSIKA
+342 ISQGTAKANQPIKA
-356 INLNGEKVD
+356 INLKGEKVD

-384 VGEAGDIVVI
+384 IGEAGDIVVI
-394 AGLENANV
+394 AGLEKANV
-402 ADTICDLD
+402 ADTICDPE
-410 VNEPISATPIDPPTM
+410 VNEPIPATPIDPPTM
-425 SITITV
+425 SITVSV
-431 NTSPLAGKEG
+431 NSSPLAGTEG
-441 KKLTSTQIRDRLL
+441 KKLTSTQIRDRLVT
-454 QEAQNNVGITFA
+454 EAQNNVGITFSQ
-466 ENNGNDSFVVSGRGE
+466 NTNVDSFVISGRGE

-501 PPKVLYQTDESGK
+501 PPKVLYQQDENGN

-519 EEITMDLD
+519 EEITVDLD
-527 EEYSSKVIDSMN
+527 EEFSSKIIDSMN
-539 RRKGKLIDLKDTG
+539 RRKGKLLDLKDTG

-577 TKGNGVINRIFHS
+577 TKGTGVINRIFHG
-590 YGPFEGEMEGRR
+590 YGKFEGEMDGRK
-602 NGALIAMEQ
+602 NGALISMAT

-630 THNDPVYPGMIVGLS
+630 THNDPVYEGMIVGLA

-651 IINVMKGKKLTNMR
+651 IINVMKGKQLTNMR

-673 VLTPVRK
+673 VLTPVRQ

-699 PESCRLRKS
+699 PKSLRLRKA
-708 ILDPHERKR
+708 ILNPNDRKKN
-717 SEKSGAA
+717 EKSSTPL
-724 A
+724 

>member
-1 MSNSQI
+1 MNNSIRNITIIAHVDHGKTTLIDNLMKQSGSFRENEIVDERLMDSGELEKERGITILAKPASI
-7 NLPKTAFSMKANLP
+7 NWK
-21 AREPEILEYW
+21 
-31 QKINLYRELR
+31 
-41 NSSKGKEKFV
+41 NSRV
-51 LHDGPP
+51 
-57 YANGNIHMGTAL
+57 NIIDT
-69 NKILKDIIV
+69 
-78 KFHQMDGKD
+78 
-87 SIYVPG
+87 PG
-93 WDCHGLPI
+93 HRD
-101 EWKIEEQYKKNKKN
+101 
-115 KNDVPIV
+115 
-122 EFRKECRLFA
+122 FA
-132 EKWIEVHKGQFK
+132 
-144 RLGVVGDWEN
+144 
-154 YYSTMSF
+154 
-161 DAEAQIVR
+161 
-169 ELGKFLKEGSL
+169 
-180 YRGFKPV
+180 
-187 LWSTVEKTALADAE
+187 AE

-217 SAEGVMPQ
+217 STEGVMPQ
-225 TKFVLSKA
+225 TKFVLAKA
-233 LKQGLKPIVVINK
+233 LRQGLKPIVVINK
-246 LDKADQ
+246 LDKPNQ
-252 RANEVLDE
+252 RANEVLEE

-284 RSGWADTEVDGPREN
+284 RSGWASKELDGPREN
-299 LNPLLDLILDHVKP
+299 LNPLLDLIIDQVKP
-313 AKFEKEKPFAM
+313 AEFDKSKPFAM

-342 ITQGTAKANQSIKA
+342 ISQGTAKANQQIKA
-356 INLNGEKVD
+356 INLQGEKVD
-365 EGKLTKIFRYEGTK
+365 EGRLTKIFRYEGTK
-379 KVPIE
+379 KVTID

-394 AGLENANV
+394 AGLEKANV

-410 VNEPISATPIDPPTM
+410 VNEPIAATPIDPPTM

-431 NTSPLAGKEG
+431 NSSPLAGIEG
-441 KKLTSTQIRDRLL
+441 QKLTSTQIRDRLVL
-454 QEAQNNVGITFA
+454 EAQNNVGITFS
-466 ENNGNDSFVVSGRGE
+466 ENTGKDSFEISGRGE

-501 PPKVLYQTDESGK
+501 PPKVLFK
-514 KLEPI
+514 KDDNGNRLEPI

-590 YGPFEGEMEGRR
+590 YGKFEGEMEVRR
-602 NGALIAMEQ
+602 NGALISMEK

-619 FNLQARGEMFV
+619 YNLQARGEMFV
-630 THNDPVYPGMIVGLS
+630 THNDSVYAGMIVGLA

-673 VLTPVRK
+673 VLTPICK
-680 MSIAEQLSMLNTDE
+680 MSIAEQLSILNGDE

-699 PESCRLRKS
+699 PKSCRLRKA
-708 ILDPHERKR
+708 ILDPHERKK

-724 A
+724 GSIPPGGMGGMGM

>member
-1 MSNSQI
+1 MSNNIRNITIIAHVDHGKTTLIDNLMKQSGSFRENEVIDERLMDSGELEKERGITILAKPASI
-7 NLPKTAFSMKANLP
+7 N
-21 AREPEILEYW
+21 W
-31 QKINLYRELR
+31 
-41 NSSKGKEKFV
+41 
-51 LHDGPP
+51 
-57 YANGNIHMGTAL
+57 
-69 NKILKDIIV
+69 
-78 KFHQMDGKD
+78 KD
-87 SIYVPG
+87 SRINIIDTPG
-93 WDCHGLPI
+93 HRD
-101 EWKIEEQYKKNKKN
+101 
-115 KNDVPIV
+115 
-122 EFRKECRLFA
+122 FA
-132 EKWIEVHKGQFK
+132 
-144 RLGVVGDWEN
+144 
-154 YYSTMSF
+154 
-161 DAEAQIVR
+161 
-169 ELGKFLKEGSL
+169 
-180 YRGFKPV
+180 
-187 LWSTVEKTALADAE
+187 AE

-284 RSGWADTEVDGPREN
+284 RSGWASKEVDGPREN
-299 LNPLLDLILDHVKP
+299 LHPLLDLIIKHVKP
-313 AKFEKEKPFAM
+313 AELDKTKPFAM

-342 ITQGTAKANQSIKA
+342 ISQGTAKANQPIKA
-356 INLNGEKVD
+356 INLKGEKVD

-384 VGEAGDIVVI
+384 IGEAGDIVVI
-394 AGLENANV
+394 AGLEKANV
-402 ADTICDLD
+402 ADTICDPEL
-410 VNEPISATPIDPPTM
+410 NEPISATPIDPPTM
-425 SITITV
+425 SITISV
-431 NTSPLAGKEG
+431 NSSPLAGTEG
-441 KKLTSTQIRDRLL
+441 KKLTSTQIRDRLVS
-454 QEAQNNVGITFA
+454 EAQNNVGITFSQ
-466 ENNGNDSFVVSGRGE
+466 NTNVDSFVISGRGE

-501 PPKVLYQTDESGK
+501 PPKVLFQKDEAGN

-519 EEITMDLD
+519 EEITVDLD
-527 EEYSSKVIDSMN
+527 EEFSSKIIDSMN
-539 RRKGKLIDLKDTG
+539 RRKGKLLDLKDTG
-552 KDKKRLIFHAPTRGL
+552 KDKKRLVFHAPTRGL

-577 TKGNGVINRIFHS
+577 TKGTGVINRIFHG
-590 YGPFEGEMEGRR
+590 YGKFEGEMDGRK
-602 NGALIAMEQ
+602 NGALISMST

-630 THNDPVYPGMIVGLS
+630 THNDPVYEGMIVGLT

-651 IINVMKGKKLTNMR
+651 IINVMKGKQLTNMR

-673 VLTPVRK
+673 VLTPVRQ

-699 PESCRLRKS
+699 PKSLRLRKA
-708 ILDPHERKR
+708 ILNPHERKK